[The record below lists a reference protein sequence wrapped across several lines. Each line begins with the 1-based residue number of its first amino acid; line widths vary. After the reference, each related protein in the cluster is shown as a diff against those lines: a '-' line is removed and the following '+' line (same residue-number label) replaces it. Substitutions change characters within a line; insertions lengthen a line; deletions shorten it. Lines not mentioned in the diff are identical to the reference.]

1 MDDAAHVKFMLNHA
15 TVSSLPGLL
24 NVGIYVMVG

>member
-15 TVSSLPGLL
+15 TVFTLQGLFQA
-24 NVGIYVMVG
+24 GIYLM